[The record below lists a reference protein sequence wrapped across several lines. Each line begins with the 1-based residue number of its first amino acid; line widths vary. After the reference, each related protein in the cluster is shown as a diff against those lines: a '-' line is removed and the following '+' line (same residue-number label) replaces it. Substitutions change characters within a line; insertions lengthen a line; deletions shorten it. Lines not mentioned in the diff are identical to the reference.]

1 MADINILKFF
11 LVVKAIVLATAFG
24 RVFYSIDFSG
34 KKSYINVMAKDK
46 QNVHLLN
53 RKAFHDF
60 EILEKFEAGLML
72 QGTEVKS
79 VRGGR
84 VSFKDSYAKVLDSA
98 LWVVNLHINE
108 YDHGSAWNH
117 DPVRPRKLLL
127 HKREIKRLI
136 AKIEEQGLTL
146 VPLSLY
152 FKNGYAKLEL
162 GLARGRKL
170 YDKRKE
176 IAKRD
181 VNRDIQRELKD
192 KLRR

>member
-1 MADINILKFF
+1 MTQAKQTTH
-11 LVVKAIVLATAFG
+11 LV
-24 RVFYSIDFSG
+24 
-34 KKSYINVMAKDK
+34 
-46 QNVHLLN
+46 N
-53 RKAFHDF
+53 RKAYHDF

-79 VRGGR
+79 VRIGR
-84 VSFKDSYAKVLDSA
+84 LSFKDSYAKVLDDA
-98 LWVVNLHINE
+98 LWLVNLHINE
-108 YDHGSAWNH
+108 YDHGTAWNH

-127 HKREIKRLI
+127 HKREVKRLI

-146 VPLSLY
+146 VPLSVY
-152 FKNGYAKLEL
+152 FKNGYAKVEL

-181 VNRDIQRELKD
+181 VNRDIQRELKNR
-192 KLRR
+192 LRQ

>member
-1 MADINILKFF
+1 
-11 LVVKAIVLATAFG
+11 
-24 RVFYSIDFSG
+24 
-34 KKSYINVMAKDK
+34 MAKNK
-46 QNVHLLN
+46 QTTHLVN

-60 EILEKFEAGLML
+60 EILEKFEAGIML

-79 VRGGR
+79 VRDGR
-84 VSFKDSYAKVLDSA
+84 LSFKDSYAKVLDDA

-127 HKREIKRLI
+127 HKRELKRLI
-136 AKIEEQGLTL
+136 GKIEEQGLTL
-146 VPLSLY
+146 VPLSVY
-152 FKNGYAKLEL
+152 FKNGYAKVEL

-181 VNRDIQRELKD
+181 VTREIQRELKNR
-192 KLRR
+192 LRG

>member
-1 MADINILKFF
+1 
-11 LVVKAIVLATAFG
+11 
-24 RVFYSIDFSG
+24 
-34 KKSYINVMAKDK
+34 MAKNK
-46 QNVHLLN
+46 QTTHLVN

-60 EILEKFEAGLML
+60 EILEKFEAGIML

-79 VRGGR
+79 VRDGR
-84 VSFKDSYAKVLDSA
+84 LSFKDSYAKVIDDA

-136 AKIEEQGLTL
+136 GKIEEQGLTL
-146 VPLSLY
+146 VPLNVY
-152 FKNGYAKLEL
+152 FKNGYAKVEL

-181 VNRDIQRELKD
+181 VTREIQRELKNR
-192 KLRR
+192 LRG

>member
-1 MADINILKFF
+1 MTKNKQTTH
-11 LVVKAIVLATAFG
+11 LV
-24 RVFYSIDFSG
+24 
-34 KKSYINVMAKDK
+34 
-46 QNVHLLN
+46 N

-60 EILEKFEAGLML
+60 EILEKFEAGIML

-79 VRGGR
+79 VRDGR
-84 VSFKDSYAKVLDSA
+84 LSFKDSYAKVIDEA

-136 AKIEEQGLTL
+136 GKIEEQGLTL
-146 VPLSLY
+146 VPLSVY

-181 VNRDIQRELKD
+181 VSREIQRELKNR
-192 KLRR
+192 LRG

>member
-1 MADINILKFF
+1 
-11 LVVKAIVLATAFG
+11 
-24 RVFYSIDFSG
+24 
-34 KKSYINVMAKDK
+34 MAKNK
-46 QNVHLLN
+46 QTTHLVN

-60 EILEKFEAGLML
+60 EILEKFEAGIVL

-79 VRGGR
+79 VRDGR
-84 VSFKDSYAKVLDSA
+84 LSFKDSYAKVIDEA

-146 VPLSLY
+146 VPLNVY
-152 FKNGYAKLEL
+152 FKNGYAKVEL

-176 IAKRD
+176 IAKRE
-181 VNRDIQRELKD
+181 VTREIQRELKNR
-192 KLRR
+192 LRG

>member
-1 MADINILKFF
+1 M
-11 LVVKAIVLATAFG
+11 
-24 RVFYSIDFSG
+24 
-34 KKSYINVMAKDK
+34 KKNRQTVSMV
-46 QNVHLLN
+46 N
-53 RKAFHDF
+53 RKAFHDY

-79 VRGGR
+79 VRIGR
-84 VSFKDSYAKVLDSA
+84 ISFKDSYAKVLDNA
-98 LWVVNLHINE
+98 LWLVNLHINE

-136 AKIEEQGLTL
+136 AKIEEAGLTL
-146 VPLSLY
+146 VPLSVY
-152 FKNGYAKLEL
+152 FKNGYAKVEV

-170 YDKRKE
+170 FDKRKE

-181 VNRDIQRELKD
+181 VNRDIQRELKN
-192 KLRR
+192 KLRM

>member
-1 MADINILKFF
+1 
-11 LVVKAIVLATAFG
+11 
-24 RVFYSIDFSG
+24 
-34 KKSYINVMAKDK
+34 MAKNK
-46 QNVHLLN
+46 QTTHLVN

-60 EILEKFEAGLML
+60 EILEKFEAGIVL

-79 VRGGR
+79 VRDGR
-84 VSFKDSYAKVLDSA
+84 LSFKDSYAKVIDEA

-146 VPLSLY
+146 VPLNVY
-152 FKNGYAKLEL
+152 FKNGYAKVEL

-181 VNRDIQRELKD
+181 VTREIQRELKNR
-192 KLRR
+192 LRG

>member
-1 MADINILKFF
+1 
-11 LVVKAIVLATAFG
+11 
-24 RVFYSIDFSG
+24 
-34 KKSYINVMAKDK
+34 MAKNK
-46 QNVHLLN
+46 QTTHLVN

-60 EILEKFEAGLML
+60 EILEKFEAGIML

-79 VRGGR
+79 VRDGR
-84 VSFKDSYAKVLDSA
+84 LSFKDSYAKVLDDA

-127 HKREIKRLI
+127 HKRELKRLI

-146 VPLSLY
+146 VPLSVY
-152 FKNGYAKLEL
+152 FKNGYAKVEL

-170 YDKRKE
+170 YDKHKE

-181 VNRDIQRELKD
+181 VTREIQRELKNR
-192 KLRR
+192 LRG

>member
-1 MADINILKFF
+1 
-11 LVVKAIVLATAFG
+11 
-24 RVFYSIDFSG
+24 
-34 KKSYINVMAKDK
+34 MAKNK
-46 QNVHLLN
+46 QTTHLVN

-60 EILEKFEAGLML
+60 EILEKFEAGIML

-79 VRGGR
+79 VRDGR
-84 VSFKDSYAKVLDSA
+84 LSFKDSYAKVVDGA

-146 VPLSLY
+146 VPLSVY
-152 FKNGYAKLEL
+152 FK
-162 GLARGRKL
+162 
-170 YDKRKE
+170 
-176 IAKRD
+176 
-181 VNRDIQRELKD
+181 
-192 KLRR
+192 

>member
-1 MADINILKFF
+1 M
-11 LVVKAIVLATAFG
+11 
-24 RVFYSIDFSG
+24 
-34 KKSYINVMAKDK
+34 KKSTQTPNMV
-46 QNVHLLN
+46 N

-79 VRGGR
+79 VRDGR
-84 VSFKDSYAKVLDSA
+84 ISFKDSYAKVIDDA
-98 LWVVNLHINE
+98 LWMVNLHINE
-108 YDHGSAWNH
+108 YDHGTAWNH

-136 AKIEEQGLTL
+136 GKIEEQGLTL
-146 VPLSLY
+146 VPLSVF
-152 FKNGYAKLEL
+152 FKNGYAKVEL

-170 YDKRKE
+170 FDKRRE

-181 VNRDIQRELKD
+181 VNRDIQRELKN
-192 KLRR
+192 KLRT